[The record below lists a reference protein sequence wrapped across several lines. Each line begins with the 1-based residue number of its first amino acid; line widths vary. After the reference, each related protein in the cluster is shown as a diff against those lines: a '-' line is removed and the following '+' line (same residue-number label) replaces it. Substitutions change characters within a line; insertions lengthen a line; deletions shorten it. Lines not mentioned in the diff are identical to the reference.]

1 MIFREIVYIESGNLQ
16 TESFEEQSNNVRIRA
31 LLFAMMYMVVDF
43 LRVTTL
49 TFATSVL
56 LGGFVSEL
64 TSRGNKILESAW
76 QIHIP
81 AKADLILACL
91 YVAIAIRLIFF
102 SLPYDVKNLVRS
114 LSIFYIL
121 SATTSIIGYCSGS
134 YRLVW
139 RDNGILESSM
149 IEYFDFVFREVFE
162 HGLAEASK
170 LQFRDFVFTKISDS
184 LKQCVHP
191 LVIRQTNMK
200 LIDYLYNER
209 GGVGMA
215 CEYMKSGDMW
225 KRAAAASLPGFW
237 VMENRIR
244 LQKGLFW
251 RLRETMCG
259 WDKDAEAA
267 LNSLHHLA
275 AAWSN
280 ENSETDEEHPFLED
294 DPMARASVVD
304 TLVNLILKKNRPTLY
319 FQMKALAA
327 CCRHPLVLQH
337 FYQQHVCELST
348 TPGTSECTSRSKIGR
363 ELEALVTIT
372 SPLLAQNQSYTVS
385 DQRRSFLQTSR
396 LTQLC
401 MQLHDIVCDPNNTA
415 CIISNVYASESLLS
429 LICHGNGSI
438 QSDTMHVMVNIAE
451 GTIRAMKQK
460 LTSIDLDEVK
470 AIETVR
476 CLLSLDQFNEWGEF
490 EITGLRNGSYKI
502 IKSSKFVEAVVKE
515 TRERV
520 MARMQHCSEY
530 AGNPGDKF

>member
-1 MIFREIVYIESGNLQ
+1 MEGHPNVNRPVTLMTPDTEGAMDMNSNDTEHQRMELFVEQANKVLPQVVKYIFLESVAFSFRLLLSAARPLPFADMIFREIVYIESGNLQ

-64 TSRGNKILESAW
+64 T
-76 QIHIP
+76 
-81 AKADLILACL
+81 
-91 YVAIAIRLIFF
+91 
-102 SLPYDVKNLVRS
+102 
-114 LSIFYIL
+114 
-121 SATTSIIGYCSGS
+121 
-134 YRLVW
+134 
-139 RDNGILESSM
+139 
-149 IEYFDFVFREVFE
+149 REVFE